1 MPSMPLPSSSI
12 QTSRK
17 PPQASWPRTGYSDK
31 AKALS
36 GRLALIYKGVSVKFI
51 YEIVP
56 VGTTPTWDAQNS
68 HSFNVPVSVG
78 DKVKPNTSG
87 SDLKKV
93 VAVEHYSN
101 VSVLYVE

>member
-1 MPSMPLPSSSI
+1 MAD
-12 QTSRK
+12 RK
-17 PPQASWPRTGYSDK
+17 APQASWPRTGYSDK

-36 GRLALIYKGVSVKFI
+36 GRLALIYKGVNVKFI

-93 VAVEHYSN
+93 VAVEHYLN